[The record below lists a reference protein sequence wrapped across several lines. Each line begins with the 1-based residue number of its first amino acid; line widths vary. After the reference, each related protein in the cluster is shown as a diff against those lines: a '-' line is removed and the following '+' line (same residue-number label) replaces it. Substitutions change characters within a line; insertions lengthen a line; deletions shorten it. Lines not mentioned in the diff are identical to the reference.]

1 MSPPPPPTPVSVA
14 TYTASPLARQGP
26 VSGRGSCRQ
35 NTDQLS
41 THRPL
46 YELCLISDM
55 YLIKWP
61 LLWQTCCAALQS
73 FLGDSSSCC
82 LSVAAEQS
90 ARHDLWP
97 LTSTTLFSRSFSV
110 KSKWLAAMCRRPMSS
125 LWLCGTNNHVHQ
137 SPFSPLPSALGG
149 SLWPS
154 RRAASTASAVLNVL
168 TCCLCDWTIYP
179 VKECIMWT
187 KTPNKT
193 YIWNAAV
200 FLFCLLPGDRRVSSC
215 CLLSLC

>member
-1 MSPPPPPTPVSVA
+1 MSPPPPRW
-14 TYTASPLARQGP
+14 ASPPTQRHRSHVRVPCRAG
-26 VSGRGSCRQ
+26 GRAG
-35 NTDQLS
+35 NTDQLY
-41 THRPL
+41 TPRPL
-46 YELCLISDM
+46 YEVCLISDM

-61 LLWQTCCAALQS
+61 LLWQMCCAALQS

-97 LTSTTLFSRSFSV
+97 LTSTTLFSGSFSV
-110 KSKWLAAMCRRPMSS
+110 KSKWLVAMCWRPMSG

-154 RRAASTASAVLNVL
+154 SRPPPPHLRS
-168 TCCLCDWTIYP
+168 
-179 VKECIMWT
+179 
-187 KTPNKT
+187 
-193 YIWNAAV
+193 
-200 FLFCLLPGDRRVSSC
+200 
-215 CLLSLC
+215 